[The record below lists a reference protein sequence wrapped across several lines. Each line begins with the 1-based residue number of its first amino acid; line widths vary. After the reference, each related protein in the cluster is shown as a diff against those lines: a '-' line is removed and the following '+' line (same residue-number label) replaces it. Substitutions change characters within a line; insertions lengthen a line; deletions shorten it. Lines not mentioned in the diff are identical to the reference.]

1 MALTD
6 DILATWRNP
15 RRVMARILDA
25 GPREDRALVFLL
37 VAVLVI
43 YVSLWPALSRAAV
56 LMPEAPLAQRLLAAF
71 FGVLLLVPVA
81 YPLAALSHLA
91 SRAAGGQGTWHGARI
106 ALFWAL
112 LAISPLMLLRG
123 LVAGLI
129 GAGVQ
134 LQLLDLLVFAG
145 FLWIWLSGLWVAEFR
160 RI

>member
-6 DILATWRNP
+6 DILSTWRNP

-71 FGVLLLVPVA
+71 FGVLLLVPLA

-91 SRAAGGQGTWHGARI
+91 SRAAGGQGTWQGARI

-112 LAISPLMLLRG
+112 LAVSPLMLLRG

-129 GAGVQ
+129 GIGIQ

-160 RI
+160 GT